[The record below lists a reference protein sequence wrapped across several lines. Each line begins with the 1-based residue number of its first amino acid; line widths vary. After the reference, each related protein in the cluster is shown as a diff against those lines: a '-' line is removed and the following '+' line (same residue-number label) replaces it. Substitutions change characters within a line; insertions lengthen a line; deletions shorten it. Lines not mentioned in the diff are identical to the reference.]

1 MYLWI
6 ALTLLVL
13 LVLYWRKPEY
23 MTDEQ
28 TVNSV
33 IDTVRA
39 QRPELVPIQ
48 TMYIDPDG
56 SSRFMFLNT
65 DTYAGEV
72 IDVSKRS
79 GVIKNVQG
87 INEKPN
93 LFDYVKI

>member
-6 ALTLLVL
+6 ALFVLVAL
-13 LVLYWRKPEY
+13 IIYWRRPEY
-23 MTDEQ
+23 MTDVQ

-33 IDTVRA
+33 IDNVRA

-56 SSRFMFLNT
+56 SSRFMFFNT

-72 IDVSKRS
+72 IDFSKSS
-79 GVIKNVQG
+79 GVVKNMQG
-87 INEKPN
+87 INDKPK
-93 LFDYVKI
+93 LFDYIKI